1 MLIIGINRVEF
12 SRILM
17 PMDDYF
23 NAQTGQDIA
32 QLHVTAARESHDVDL
47 TFDRVGISRCDEV
60 LETES
65 LSDTLI
71 LSVGC
76 YLGEVLCR
84 TLDGATRCADLRY
97 SWGRHAVVEQDAQI
111 LRRARPRRLM
121 HAIVHPVPTGS
132 RTFVSHREGQPLLQ
146 EEGQR
151 RRTPPTEGGD
161 LDYGRRDVRW
171 QRRRGLEELFHPYNI
186 AGALPVVVRA
196 AHRRLNE
203 RLLGPG
209 QSSRCLFR
217 APPEIRNV
225 GFVHESS
232 TLFGPHFTC
241 PSHHAAPRRDLAAPL
256 LDQAGTSGRSWPWPR

>member
-1 MLIIGINRVEF
+1 MPHARWSHPVCGFEILLGSACR
-12 SRILM
+12 SR
-17 PMDDYF
+17 
-23 NAQTGQDIA
+23 TG
-32 QLHVTAARESHDVDL
+32 
-47 TFDRVGISRCDEV
+47 
-60 LETES
+60 
-65 LSDTLI
+65 
-71 LSVGC
+71 
-76 YLGEVLCR
+76 
-84 TLDGATRCADLRY
+84 CADSPSSPPTPPHARY
-97 SWGRHAVVEQDAQI
+97 RTS
-111 LRRARPRRLM
+111 RPYRVAHVR
-121 HAIVHPVPTGS
+121 
-132 RTFVSHREGQPLLQ
+132 QP
-146 EEGQR
+146 QR
-151 RRTPPTEGGD
+151 RSAPSSRGRPAPAHTPTEGGD

-217 APPEIRNV
+217 APPEICNV

>member
-1 MLIIGINRVEF
+1 MICDRYSQKPSTYSISDRRAVLPLLYIYIMLIIGINRVEF

-111 LRRARPRRLM
+111 LRRARPRRLL
-121 HAIVHPVPTGS
+121 HAVVHPVPTAP
-132 RTFVSHREGQPLLQ
+132 RVAHVRQP
-146 EEGQR
+146 QR
-151 RRTPPTEGGD
+151 RSAPSSRGRPAPAHTPTEGGD
-161 LDYGRRDVRW
+161 LDYGRRDVR
-171 QRRRGLEELFHPYNI
+171 
-186 AGALPVVVRA
+186 
-196 AHRRLNE
+196 
-203 RLLGPG
+203 
-209 QSSRCLFR
+209 
-217 APPEIRNV
+217 
-225 GFVHESS
+225 
-232 TLFGPHFTC
+232 
-241 PSHHAAPRRDLAAPL
+241 
-256 LDQAGTSGRSWPWPR
+256 